1 MDLEDQWKIK
11 RCAEQYGA
19 ENLVVVLGCP
29 DAESAAIQAETVT
42 IGDPSLAGPLTGKLL
57 GLPVYHV
64 MEEPIR
70 RLIPPAVYQECIQ
83 DKAAGIDAEAI
94 GQRMQEVRSRA
105 RELLAEIRSDWAW
118 PGWSNGEKKGE
129 SCKNMM

>member
-11 RCAEQYGA
+11 RCAEKYGV

-42 IGDPSLAGPLTGKLL
+42 IGDPSLVGPLTGKPL

-64 MEEPIR
+64 MEESIR
-70 RLIPPAVYQECIQ
+70 RLIPPAVYEACIQ
-83 DKAAGIDAEAI
+83 DKSSGIDAEAI
-94 GQRMQEVRSRA
+94 GQRLHEVRTRA
-105 RELLAEIRSDWAW
+105 KALLDEICSGRPGSGGATGRKRENHARV
-118 PGWSNGEKKGE
+118 
-129 SCKNMM
+129 